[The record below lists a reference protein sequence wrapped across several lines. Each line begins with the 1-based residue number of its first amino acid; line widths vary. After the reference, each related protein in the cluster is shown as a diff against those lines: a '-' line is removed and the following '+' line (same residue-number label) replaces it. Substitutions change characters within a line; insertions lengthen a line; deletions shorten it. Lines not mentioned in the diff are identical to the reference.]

1 MLQIDEEKALAAL
14 VASGVRIPPQ
24 PRVVIQLQEL
34 LRSGDYDMRAVSK
47 IIAQDPGI
55 VSMLFK
61 ASKSPV
67 FARGRTLTTLDQVV
81 MVIGVKQV
89 FSLVQAVALATTV
102 SDGKRKA
109 FDVFWTRAHE
119 VAQIA
124 ALIAGDR
131 VSICNV
137 FPEQAFMAGIFH
149 ECGVPVLMMRFP
161 DYCGSLH
168 LDDACCYPSLAVED
182 EKFSVDHV
190 SVGYL
195 VARHWKLPDFV
206 CAAIRYHHELPT
218 DEVGAS
224 TTLVCILQLAIQFY
238 HRMNR
243 HANPLWEKIGPT
255 VLAEI
260 GLAPEDESDYLEQ
273 ITHSFLGG
281 HD

>member
-1 MLQIDEEKALAAL
+1 MSQIDDEKALAAL
-14 VASGVRIPPQ
+14 VATGVRIPPQ
-24 PRVVIQLQEL
+24 PKVVVELQEL
-34 LRSGDYDMRAVSK
+34 LLSGDYDMRSVSK
-47 IIAQDPGI
+47 VIAQDPGI
-55 VSMLFK
+55 VAMLFK

-67 FARGRTLTTLDQVV
+67 FARGRTLTSLDQVV

-89 FSLVQAVALATTV
+89 FNLVQAVALSTTV
-102 SDGKRKA
+102 SDGTRKA
-109 FDVFWTRAHE
+109 FEHFWTRAHE

-131 VSICNV
+131 VSVCNV

-161 DYCGSLH
+161 KYCETLQ
-168 LDDACCYPSLAVED
+168 LQDACCYPNLAEED
-182 EKFSVDHV
+182 HKFNVDHV
-190 SVGYL
+190 TVGYL

-218 DEVGAS
+218 DEAGAS
-224 TTLVCILQLAIQFY
+224 TTLVSILQLAVQFY

-243 HANPLWEKIGPT
+243 HENPLWATIGPT

-260 GLAPEDESDYLEQ
+260 GLAPDDEDDYLEQ
-273 ITHSFLGG
+273 ISQSFLGA
-281 HD
+281 DD